1 MPTISYKSAVI
12 AAFLMLSLAAVGGV
26 LLNAHIGASTA
37 VMKLSSEIVQS
48 LGERVVQRATH
59 AVDTIESYLYV
70 NAEVAADS
78 ADILADQGRL
88 LRVFWQQLIH
98 SPAVRAVYIAD
109 PSGNMVQVDQDP
121 RLATRVVDR
130 SPSSVGEQLVYRA
143 PDFEAIAH
151 ASRPTQYDPRT
162 RPWYQVAET
171 GRVHWSEVYR
181 YAFSQG
187 QGDTLSQGVTA
198 SLAVTDPEGQLR
210 YVVAADVT
218 LQGMS
223 DFLSSQPIAEDVAIF
238 VVDDQDRLVAY
249 PYQLNLDPATNT
261 GDGPLPRVQELQQDW
276 IQDAYANYTESG
288 RKTGEP
294 LITHTDGDTYITTAT
309 RFEARVKSKWRLIVI
324 APKAYLL
331 SSANQIL
338 RESLVTS
345 VIILL
350 IALFLIYSVATY
362 LSGPIL
368 QLAANS
374 RLIEKFQFDEVTHCA
389 HRWTEV
395 GELDDSL
402 RRIGTKLRSLAKF
415 VPAELVSQWLHGDKD
430 LDLDTEVR
438 DLDLLFSG
446 IDDPTRVLANQDP
459 AQLDEWLPPHLDSL
473 AATIH
478 DQRGT
483 IERFTGDGLRA
494 FWGAPTALEGGA
506 RRACRSALLA
516 IEANPIEANHKAVT
530 NGRHDEGR
538 ADTSPVRTRIAI
550 HSGPALVGNF
560 GSQQRLTYTAVGEA
574 VSTGAALLPLNQ
586 RYGTRIIISQSTH
599 EQVKEHFLCR
609 PLDVVR
615 LDTNPG
621 ASPNSGSGSSSGS
634 GSGSGP
640 ALPLFELVADRTTQ
654 PPLDHRLFIDA
665 YTLAF
670 ERYLRRDWEDALR
683 HLDSIPEAYRDDRS
697 VQRLSARC
705 RGLLDGSLP
714 LPPKDW
720 DGVYPSTVRD
730 PADV

>member
-12 AAFLMLSLAAVGGV
+12 TAFLMLSLAAVGGV
-26 LLNAHIGASTA
+26 LFNSHVGTSTA

-59 AVDTIESYLYV
+59 AVDTIESYLYI

-78 ADILADQGRL
+78 SDILADQGRL
-88 LRVFWQQLIH
+88 LRVFWQQVIH

-109 PSGNMVQVDQDP
+109 PNGNMVQVDQDP

-130 SPSSVGEQLVYRA
+130 SQSGADEQLIYRA

-162 RPWYQVAET
+162 RPWYQAAEA

-198 SLAVTDPEGQLR
+198 SLAITDPEGRLR
-210 YVVAADVT
+210 YVIAADVT

-249 PYQLNLDPATNT
+249 PYQLNLDPKYDT
-261 GDGPLPRVQELQQDW
+261 GAGPLPQVQALQQDW
-276 IQDAYANYTESG
+276 IQDAYANYTDTG
-288 RKTGEP
+288 KKTGEP
-294 LITHTDGDTYITTAT
+294 LITHTDGDSYITTAT
-309 RFEARVKSKWRLIVI
+309 KFEARVKSNWRLIVI

-350 IALFLIYSVATY
+350 IALFLIYSVAAH

-374 RLIEKFQFDEVTHCA
+374 RLIEKFQFDQVTRCG

-395 GELDDSL
+395 GELDGSL
-402 RRIGTKLRSLAKF
+402 GRIGAKLRSLAKY

-430 LDLDTEVR
+430 LDLGTEVR

-446 IDDPTRVLANQDP
+446 IDDPARGLRTQDP
-459 AQLDEWLPPHLDSL
+459 AQVDEWLPTHLDSL
-473 AATIH
+473 AAAIH

-483 IERFTGDGLRA
+483 IDRFTGDGLCA

-516 IEANPIEANHKAVT
+516 IDASQETISDSGYK
-530 NGRHDEGR
+530 EGQG
-538 ADTSPVRTRIAI
+538 DTSVHSTHIAI
-550 HSGPALVGNF
+550 HSGPARVGNF
-560 GSQQRLTYTAVGEA
+560 GNQQRLTYTAVGEA

-586 RYGTRIIISQSTH
+586 RYSTRIIISQSTH
-599 EQVKEHFLCR
+599 EQVKGHFLCR

-615 LDTNPG
+615 LAAGDANPG
-621 ASPNSGSGSSSGS
+621 LG
-634 GSGSGP
+634 
-640 ALPLFELVADRTTQ
+640 LPLFELVADRTTQ
-654 PPLDHRLFIDA
+654 LPLDHRLFIDA

-670 ERYLRRDWEDALR
+670 ERYLHQAWKDALK
-683 HLDSIPEAYRDDRS
+683 HLASIPETYQDDRS

-714 LPPKDW
+714 PPPKDW
-720 DGVYPSTVRD
+720 DGVYPTTTLATPLATPPD
-730 PADV
+730 PADD